1 MKLEQQHPEVAVT
14 AAGFSEAERLA
25 VYKAIAERRDIRHF
39 RSDPV
44 PDQVLRRVL
53 WAAHHAGSVGF
64 MQPWDFVVV
73 RDLDRRRLLQE
84 SAEKQRLAAA
94 AAMGAD
100 GERAARFMRLKVEGI
115 VACPIVIVVTVDPTR
130 GGDHVLGRYSDLETD
145 AYSAACAIQNL
156 WLAARTE
163 GLGVGWVS
171 FFHPGEVQHALGIPP
186 HVRPMALLCM
196 GWPDAFPARPLL
208 EAVGWEVR
216 RHLKDLIH
224 MEEWGTK
231 MEDLSTAD
239 LAPIAI
245 VPPDSEVMRSASVRQ
260 DHLTKPAGSLGRLEE
275 LSLRLAGITGRL
287 DPPLRERVVFTFAG
301 DHGVTV
307 EGVSAYPSE
316 VTSQMVLNFLN
327 GGAAINVLARQ
338 MGARVVV
345 ADLGVDAD
353 LPAHPDLR
361 AVKVRRGTGNIAR
374 EPAMSREEAIAAV
387 ETGRRLF
394 REEMDKGLDVALT
407 GDMGIGN
414 TTCSAALIC
423 AFTGL
428 APPQVVGRGTGVDDE
443 GLARKIAA
451 VERALD
457 LHRASLDDPLD
468 ALAAIGGLEV
478 AGLVGV
484 ILEAAC
490 NRRPVIVDGFI
501 SSAAAMCAAAIAPTA
516 KGYMI
521 AAHRSQELGHATALA
536 SLGLQPLLDLDLRLG
551 EGTGAVLVLPLLDAA
566 VRILN
571 EMATFDEAGVSDR
584 GDGAISEKA
593 GIRVDAAASG

>member
-1 MKLEQQHPEVAVT
+1 MRLDQQHPDVAIT
-14 AAGFSEAERLA
+14 EAGFSEAERLA

-39 RSDPV
+39 RPEAV
-44 PDQVLRRVL
+44 PDEVLRKVL

-73 RDLDRRRLLQE
+73 RDAGRRRLLQE
-84 SAEKQRLAAA
+84 SAERQRQAAA
-94 AAMGAD
+94 AAMGAE
-100 GERAARFMRLKVEGI
+100 GERASQFMRLKVEGI
-115 VACPIVIVVTVDPTR
+115 GDCPLVIVVTVDPTR
-130 GGDHVLGRYSDLETD
+130 GGDHVVGRYSDLETD
-145 AYSAACAIQNL
+145 AYSASCAIQNL

-163 GLGVGWVS
+163 GLGMGWVS
-171 FFHPGEVQHALGIPP
+171 FFHPGEVQRALGIPP
-186 HVRPMALLCM
+186 HVRPLAILCL

-208 EAVGWEVR
+208 EAVGWESR
-216 RHLKDLIH
+216 RALKDLVH
-224 MEEWGTK
+224 VEQWGNK
-231 MEDLSTAD
+231 MEHMPADGLS
-239 LAPIAI
+239 PIVI
-245 VPPDSEVMRSASVRQ
+245 VPPDIDVMREAAARQ
-260 DHLTKPAGSLGRLEE
+260 DRLTKPAGSLGRLEE
-275 LSLRLAGITGRL
+275 LSVRLAGMTGRL
-287 DPPLRERVVFTFAG
+287 DPPLAQRVVFTFAG
-301 DHGVTV
+301 DHGVTA

-316 VTSQMVLNFLN
+316 VTPQMVLNFLA

-345 ADLGVDAD
+345 ADFGVAAD
-353 LPAHPDLR
+353 LPPHPELR

-374 EPAMSREEAIAAV
+374 EPAMSRDEAIAAV

-394 REEMDKGLDVALT
+394 RDELAKGLDVALT

-428 APPQVVGRGTGVDDE
+428 APRQVVGRGTGVDND
-443 GLARKIAA
+443 GLARKLAA

-490 NRRPVIVDGFI
+490 QRRPVIVDGFI
-501 SSAAAMCAAAIAPTA
+501 SGAAAMCAAAIAPGA
-516 KGYMI
+516 KDYMI
-521 AAHRSQELGHATALA
+521 AAHRSQELGHAAALA
-536 SLGLQPLLDLDLRLG
+536 SLGLKPLLDLDLRLG
-551 EGTGAVLVLPLLDAA
+551 EGTGAVLALPLLDAA
-566 VRILN
+566 VRLLN
-571 EMATFDEAGVSDR
+571 EMATFDEAGVSERDR
-584 GDGAISEKA
+584 QSHATDRA
-593 GIRVDAAASG
+593 